1 MKKFNCRK
9 NKPNIVTKS
18 KIKMN
23 KLLVQTLV
31 SGTTMQQHHQT
42 AQDLKMTLVIKS
54 YRHIISYY
62 AYE

>member
-23 KLLVQTLV
+23 KLLVQPLV

-42 AQDLKMTLVIKS
+42 AQDPKNDPCNK
-54 YRHIISYY
+54 II
-62 AYE
+62 